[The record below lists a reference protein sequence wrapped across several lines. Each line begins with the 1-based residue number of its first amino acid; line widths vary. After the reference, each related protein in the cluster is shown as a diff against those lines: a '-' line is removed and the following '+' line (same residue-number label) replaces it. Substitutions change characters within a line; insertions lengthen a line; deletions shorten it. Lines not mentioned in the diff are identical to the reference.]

1 MDEEEDVER
10 QLAVVEEE
18 LKKREKRLAL
28 IIDEIERAKS
38 ELGNSSVRDS
48 LRQGDIG
55 KMKVIQSHQKT
66 LRALIEKKEILRAE
80 AESDVKRARERKAML
95 LEEKNK

>member
-1 MDEEEDVER
+1 VNEEEDVER

-28 IIDEIERAKS
+28 IVDEIERAKS
-38 ELGNSSVRDS
+38 ELGNLSVRDS

-55 KMKVIQSHQKT
+55 KMKMVQAHQKT
-66 LRALIEKKEILRAE
+66 IRALIEKKEILRSE
-80 AESDVKRARERKAML
+80 AEGDVRRARDRKAML
-95 LEEKNK
+95 IEEKNK